1 MTWFLLVIWLDM
13 INTDKHTHDTHRTHN
28 NRYTYTHISINI
40 DTHTRTP
47 HKEKDNF
54 RKVS

>member
-1 MTWFLLVIWLDM
+1 M

-28 NRYTYTHISINI
+28 NRYTYTHITINI